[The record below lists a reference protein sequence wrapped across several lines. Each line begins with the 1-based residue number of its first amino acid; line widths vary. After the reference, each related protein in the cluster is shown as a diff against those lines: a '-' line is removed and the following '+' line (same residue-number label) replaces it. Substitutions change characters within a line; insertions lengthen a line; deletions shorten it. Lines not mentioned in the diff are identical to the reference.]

1 MKIRNTT
8 AGGRTRSGRWVRA
21 ARRFVLGGLLALCAL
36 VTSMPRAHAQAGDYI
51 VGPQD
56 VLTITIWDQPDLSG
70 KFSVDSDGTFAFPL
84 IGRVHA
90 GGQSMRDLEAMLKQR
105 LGDGYF
111 KDPQLTV
118 GIEQYRSQRIFVV
131 GEVRTPGTYALTG
144 DMTLLEAISKAG
156 SATSSASDEVVVV
169 RPPAGRALSGPLL
182 PTQAEG
188 ENSVR
193 INLRDLQSGIES
205 QNMKLRD
212 GDSIFVPRAGSVYV
226 FGQVKNPGAYLLQSS
241 ETTVLQALSL
251 AGGVTVR
258 GATSRVHIVRMV
270 NGQKTEIKIKLG
282 DVVRV
287 GDTIIVPERFL

>member
-1 MKIRNTT
+1 MT
-8 AGGRTRSGRWVRA
+8 ADGRRRTGVWVGV
-21 ARRFVLGGLLALCAL
+21 ARRLALGGLVAVCAL
-36 VTSMPRAHAQAGDYI
+36 VTAMPRAHAQAGDYI

-56 VLTITIWDQPDLSG
+56 VLTITVWDQTDLSG
-70 KFSVDSDGTFAFPL
+70 KFSVDVDGSFTFPL
-84 IGRVHA
+84 IGRVQV
-90 GGQSMRDLEAMLKQR
+90 GGLSLRDLEAMLKAR
-105 LGDGYF
+105 LSDGYF

-118 GIEQYRSQRIFVV
+118 GVEQYRSQRIFVV
-131 GEVRTPGTYALTG
+131 GEVRSPGTYALTG
-144 DMTLLEAISKAG
+144 EMTLLEAISKAG
-156 SATSSASDEVVVV
+156 SATATASDEVVVV
-169 RPPAGRALSGPLL
+169 RPPVGRALNGPLL
-182 PTQAEG
+182 PTQAAG

-193 INLRDLQSGIES
+193 INLRDLQSGVES

-251 AGGVTVR
+251 AGGVTAR

-270 NGQKTEIKIKLG
+270 NGQKTEIKTKLG
-282 DVVRV
+282 DLVRV